1 MIISNQGMN
10 GRIDEFHGTPPAP
23 QCICTRCGG
32 LLVNELSIDLWSS
45 TNELENGARRCV
57 QCGDVID
64 AVILR
69 NRRIQL
75 VSGSLSSTATQA
87 SSLGPQAAA

>member
-1 MIISNQGMN
+1 MIISNQDMN
-10 GRIDEFHGTPPAP
+10 GRISEFHGIPPAP

-32 LLVNELSIDLWSS
+32 LLVNDLSIDLWSCAS
-45 TNELENGARRCV
+45 ELGYGARRCV

-75 VSGSLSSTATQA
+75 VSSSLSSTATPA
-87 SSLGPQAAA
+87 SSLGSQAAA

>member
-32 LLVNELSIDLWSS
+32 LLVNELSIDLWSC
-45 TNELENGARRCV
+45 TNELEHGARRCV
-57 QCGDVID
+57 QCGDVLD
-64 AVILR
+64 PVISR
-69 NRRIQL
+69 NRRIRQEPMT
-75 VSGSLSSTATQA
+75 VQRDGNSLARNWA
-87 SSLGPQAAA
+87 IGRG

>member
-1 MIISNQGMN
+1 MIISNQDMN
-10 GRIDEFHGTPPAP
+10 GRIDEFHRTPPAP

-32 LLVNELSIDLWSS
+32 LLVNELSIDLWSC
-45 TNELENGARRCV
+45 TNELEHGARRCV

-75 VSGSLSSTATQA
+75 LSGSLSSTATHA
-87 SSLGPQAAA
+87 ASLGAQAAA

>member
-1 MIISNQGMN
+1 MIITTQEENS
-10 GRIDEFHGTPPAP
+10 RIAAFQRKPATPHSA
-23 QCICTRCGG
+23 CTRCGG
-32 LLVNELSIDLWSS
+32 LLVNELSIDLWSCTS
-45 TNELENGARRCV
+45 ELECGARRCV

>member
-1 MIISNQGMN
+1 MIITSQDMSR
-10 GRIDEFHGTPPAP
+10 RIDELHESPPTSC
-23 QCICTRCGG
+23 CICTRCGG
-32 LLVNELSIDLWSS
+32 LLVNELSIDLWSC
-45 TNELENGARRCV
+45 TNELEHGARRCV

-75 VSGSLSSTATQA
+75 VSGSLSSTATPA
-87 SSLGPQAAA
+87 YSLGPQAAA

>member
-1 MIISNQGMN
+1 MIISNQDMN
-10 GRIDEFHGTPPAP
+10 GRIDEFHRTPPAP

-32 LLVNELSIDLWSS
+32 LLVNELSIDLWSC
-45 TNELENGARRCV
+45 TNELEHGARRCM

-75 VSGSLSSTATQA
+75 VTSSLSSTATPA
-87 SSLGPQAAA
+87 SSLGSQAVA

>member
-1 MIISNQGMN
+1 MIISNQDMN
-10 GRIDEFHGTPPAP
+10 GRIDEFHRTPPAP

-75 VSGSLSSTATQA
+75 LSGSLSSTATQA
-87 SSLGPQAAA
+87 ASLGPQAAA

>member
-75 VSGSLSSTATQA
+75 LSGSLSSTATQA
-87 SSLGPQAAA
+87 ASLGPQAAA

>member
-32 LLVNELSIDLWSS
+32 LLVNELSIDIWSC
-45 TNELENGARRCV
+45 TIELEHGARRCV

-64 AVILR
+64 VVILR
-69 NRRIQL
+69 NRRIGL
-75 VSGSLSSTATQA
+75 ASNSFPLSVTPASGME
-87 SSLGPQAAA
+87 PQVAA